1 MSEPDGRRRANDTSD
16 APPARSGARTS
27 ATELTAGRL
36 ASRRIH
42 TGRVLNLDVD
52 TVRFPNGQSGELEM
66 IRHPGAAAV
75 VPVLTADGSEEP
87 QILLIR
93 QYRYAAGGPI
103 WEVPAGRLEEGESPE
118 ACARRELLEE
128 TGATA
133 GRWDRLTT
141 IYTTPGFTDE
151 RIHIFA
157 ARDLVVNP
165 QETRREPDEFMEVKP
180 VSIRAA
186 VQMIRDGEIVDG
198 KTIVALLFFAGF
210 QLEL

>member
-1 MSEPDGRRRANDTSD
+1 VSAPQGRI
-16 APPARSGARTS
+16 
-27 ATELTAGRL
+27 
-36 ASRRIH
+36 ASRRVYS
-42 TGRVLNLDVD
+42 GRVLNLDVD

-75 VPVLTADGSEEP
+75 VPVLTADGSEDP

-93 QYRYAAGGPI
+93 QYRYAAGGAI

-133 GRWDRLTT
+133 GRWDHLTT
-141 IYTTPGFTDE
+141 VYTTPGFTDE

-157 ARDLVVNP
+157 ARDLAVKP
-165 QETRREPDEFMEVKP
+165 HETRRDPDEFMEVKP
-180 VSIRAA
+180 VSVSSA
-186 VQMIRDGEIVDG
+186 VGMIRDGEIIDA
-198 KTIVALLFFAGF
+198 KTIVAVLFYAGF
-210 QLEL
+210 QLGL